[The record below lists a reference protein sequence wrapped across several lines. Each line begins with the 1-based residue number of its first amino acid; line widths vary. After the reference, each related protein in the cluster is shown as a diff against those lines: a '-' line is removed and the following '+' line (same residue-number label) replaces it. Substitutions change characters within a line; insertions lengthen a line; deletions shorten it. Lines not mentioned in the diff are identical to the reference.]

1 MGTRERSIVIAVAC
15 GVLLVV
21 VVSARRGDPI
31 EVTTAQ
37 VTQGTVVRQVFATGS
52 LQPARAVAVGAQLS
66 GKLLSV
72 EADFNSRVRAGQVL
86 ARLDPALHHTQLLNA
101 QAKLAQAE
109 AAQIGGQVVLDN
121 AREKLE
127 RAEQLAAQDLIPQ
140 SELDTARTNLKQAA
154 AALTAAEAGIAEA
167 RALVTEAKVSLD
179 HTIIR
184 SPVEGIVISRHVD
197 IGQTVA
203 ASAETPVLFEVAD
216 LRRMQL
222 LAEIS
227 EADISGVQAGS
238 VVTFQVEAI
247 GDQSFEGTV
256 SSVRLQPVPDQ
267 AAVPSSGT
275 TPSAAPGSPPQSGAV
290 AQTGAARQG
299 GASSPSAAGAQPA
312 ATGSSAGTGPRTA
325 SGSNTQA
332 PSGVVSYAAVIDV
345 DNVAGRLMPGG
356 TAIIVLEGARRQDV
370 VRIPNNA
377 LSFRPPA
384 DVLAA
389 IGQEPPVTDRAEDS
403 AGQRP
408 PRGPR
413 RAYVWKFEN
422 RAFVPI
428 AVETGLSDDRW
439 TELLSGSLRP
449 GDTLVTAAAPKGGGR
464 P

>member
-37 VTQGTVVRQVFATGS
+37 VTQGTVIRQVFATGS

-66 GKLLSV
+66 GKLVSV

-86 ARLDPALHHTQLLNA
+86 ARLDPALHHSQVINA

-109 AAQIGGQVVLDN
+109 AARIGGQVVLDN
-121 AREKLE
+121 VREKLV

-140 SELDTARTNLKQAA
+140 SELDAARTNLKQAA

-167 RALVTEAKVSLD
+167 RALVMEARVSLD
-179 HTIIR
+179 HTVIR

-216 LRRMQL
+216 LRRMHL

-227 EADISGVQAGS
+227 EADLSGVQAGS
-238 VVTFQVEAI
+238 VVTFQVEAL

-267 AAVPSSGT
+267 TAVPTSGT
-275 TPSAAPGSPPQSGAV
+275 TPSAATGSPPQASAP
-290 AQTGAARQG
+290 AQTGAARQA
-299 GASSPSAAGAQPA
+299 GARSPSAVGAQPP
-312 ATGSSAGTGPRTA
+312 ATGA
-325 SGSNTQA
+325 
-332 PSGVVSYAAVIDV
+332 GVVSYAAVIEV
-345 DNVAGRLMPGG
+345 DNVTGKLMPGG
-356 TAIIVLEGARRQDV
+356 TAIIVLDGAKRENV

-377 LSFRPPA
+377 LSFRPPP

-389 IGQEPPVTDRAEDS
+389 VGQEPPVTDRPEHS
-403 AGQRP
+403 VGQRP

-413 RAYVWKFEN
+413 RVYVWKFEN
-422 RAFVPI
+422 REFVPI

-439 TELLSGSLRP
+439 TELVSGALRP
-449 GDTLVTAAAPKGGGR
+449 GDTVVTAAAPSGGGPR
-464 P
+464 